1 MRHVNQKHKTNTNC
15 VCSFVSHKTELVM
28 KLSSLQSKTLDSFSS
43 KSAKIHYLDKIRKL
57 QNEKISNIGLA
68 KILNII
74 PQHVYN
80 ELARVCKNPKEKWD
94 VKIK

>member
-1 MRHVNQKHKTNTNC
+1 
-15 VCSFVSHKTELVM
+15 M
-28 KLSSLQSKTLDSFSS
+28 KLTKLQQDTLDNFVS
-43 KSAKIHYLDKIRKL
+43 KSAKIHYLDKIRRL

-68 KILNII
+68 KMLNII